1 MGTREPLQ
9 ISRRGIIIPVFRM
22 ESGTAL
28 WMIDEHRKETRGKE
42 SRKKVIPGG
51 QARDGEGLYV
61 SSEPAG
67 TEK

>member
-1 MGTREPLQ
+1 
-9 ISRRGIIIPVFRM
+9 M

-28 WMIDEHRKETRGKE
+28 WMIDEYRKETRGKE

-51 QARDGEGLYV
+51 QARDGERLYV

-67 TEK
+67 TEKWEAPGGAHTEDLVAQEK